1 MRAERRKRLFQLLG
15 DLPERREISTE
26 ILRIEEREGN
36 IIETL
41 LLDLNGHEKVPA
53 YFVKPKSAEGP
64 CPAVL
69 FQHSHGGQYDRG
81 KVN

>member
-1 MRAERRKRLFQLLG
+1 MRAERRKQLFQLLG

-41 LLDLNGHEKVPA
+41 LLDLNGHEKVP
-53 YFVKPKSAEGP
+53 
-64 CPAVL
+64 
-69 FQHSHGGQYDRG
+69 
-81 KVN
+81 